1 MRIEHVVVIVEEP
14 SARGM
19 LEVLLPKLLSTVS
32 YQIIQVPFKGKP
44 MTRLT
49 DRLRGFAHWIPPSW
63 RIVVLVDRDDE
74 ECHELKARLEEAART
89 AGLVTRSMAPQGQ
102 WIVANR
108 VVSEEL
114 EAWFLGDVP
123 ALQAAF
129 PGVPGSLGHQARFRD
144 PDAVTGGT
152 WEALEKVLQR
162 AGHFRG
168 GLRKIEAAR
177 AVAPHMDPDRNR
189 SRSFQVFRDTMREL
203 AAAGAP

>member
-1 MRIEHVVVIVEEP
+1 MMVEHIVVIVEEP
-14 SARGM
+14 SARAL
-19 LEVLLPKLLSTVS
+19 LEVLLPSLLGGTSTQV
-32 YQIIQVPFKGKP
+32 IQVPFKGKP
-44 MTRLT
+44 MTRLVE
-49 DRLRGFAHWIPPSW
+49 RLRGYAHWVPPSW
-63 RIVVLVDRDDE
+63 RIVVLVDRDDD
-74 ECHELKARLEEAART
+74 ECHELKARLEEASRT

-108 VVSEEL
+108 VVAEEL

-129 PGVPGSLGHQARFRD
+129 PGVPASLERQAKFRD

-168 GLRKIEAAR
+168 GLRKVDAAR
-177 AVAPHMDPDRNR
+177 AIAPHMEPDRNR
-189 SRSFQVFRDTMREL
+189 SRSFQVFRDTLREL
-203 AAAGAP
+203 AATGAS

>member
-1 MRIEHVVVIVEEP
+1 MMVEHVVVIVEEP

-19 LEVLLPKLLSTVS
+19 LEVLLPKLLSTLS

-49 DRLRGFAHWIPPSW
+49 DRLRGFAPWIPPSW

-74 ECHELKARLEEAART
+74 DCHQLKAHLEEAAKT
-89 AGLVTRSMAPQGQ
+89 AGLTTRSMAPRDQ

-108 VVSEEL
+108 VISEEL
-114 EAWFLGDVP
+114 EAWFLGDLP

-129 PGVPGSLGHQARFRD
+129 PGLPGSLGHQARFRD

-177 AVAPHMDPDRNR
+177 AVARHMDPDRNR

-203 AAAGAP
+203 AAAAAP